1 MIFDHCC
8 NNYPSF
14 NQSFY
19 AIIISEAPT
28 TMEKLTTTTTTAT
41 GKDFNDLEI
50 LSPFQFHNQSFMI
63 CNNYFRGTNNDTRSN
78 HNNNHNNR

>member
-28 TMEKLTTTTTTAT
+28 GTTT
-41 GKDFNDLEI
+41 GKNFNDLGI
-50 LSPFQFHNQSFMI
+50 FSPFQFHNHIIIKSI
-63 CNNYFRGTNNDTRSN
+63 
-78 HNNNHNNR
+78 

>member
-19 AIIISEAPT
+19 AIIIAEAPT
-28 TMEKLTTTTTTAT
+28 TMEKLTTTTTTTT
-41 GKDFNDLEI
+41 GKDFNDSGK
-50 LSPFQFHNQSFMI
+50 LSSLKFHNQPFIKYNDYS
-63 CNNYFRGTNNDTRSN
+63 RGTNND
-78 HNNNHNNR
+78 